1 MIIILNSI
9 VNKIGWEGDLNDHL
23 MSTQIFTFDNL
34 KRHLYELQIF
44 EESGYNLYFD
54 FGSTPRRVG

>member
-34 KRHLYELQIF
+34 KRHLYELQIL